1 MNIRAAS
8 LLTACL
14 SLIGCA
20 EPSAEKMLENYVS
33 RVSNAL
39 DQPIEFKPNTAARL
53 PAFPLRRERLLEV
66 APIREGLLDVL
77 EFRQCDLLP
86 LISERNSNLGRVMQ
100 PSQQLRY
107 ELRFLPALYDCR
119 RQLMADPHENSST
132 FVNRV
137 NEIIAHKERELPK
150 LIWNSIYTSSE
161 MEQQFSLA
169 KTALP
174 LESQGRI
181 SDIETALGAFIR
193 ISELTQLSEWPEPRM
208 IQDIEKYYEV
218 LYRNAS
224 GGEWLKSIDWLT
236 YTLSQVAEGIEA
248 RLDRRAICFNQQPN
262 NQSAIVRNVFLNFYA
277 GELQPYLSQVHQFG
291 ERWLSSH
298 ELILTNLTLPDS
310 MLEYQQK
317 VLSKTHPDGLWQTYT
332 QARDRHTL
340 AWQRLL
346 NQCGMLPSAP
356 IVLDDSE

>member
-1 MNIRAAS
+1 MTIRASS
-8 LLTACL
+8 LLTLCL
-14 SLIGCA
+14 CLVGCA

-53 PAFPLRRERLLEV
+53 PAFPLRRERLLEI

-119 RQLMADPHENSST
+119 RQLMEDQHDNSSI
-132 FVNRV
+132 FINRV

-169 KTALP
+169 KAALP

-181 SDIETALGAFIR
+181 SDIEIALNAFIQ
-193 ISELTQLSEWPEPRM
+193 ISELTQLSEWPEPKM
-208 IQDIEKYYEV
+208 IKDIETYYEI
-218 LYRNAS
+218 LYRNTS
-224 GGEWLKSIDWLT
+224 GGEWLKSLDWLT
-236 YTLSQVAEGIEA
+236 YTLNQVAGGIEA
-248 RLDRRAICFNQQPN
+248 RLNRRAVCFNQRPN

-277 GELQPYLSQVHQFG
+277 GELQPYLSQVHRFG
-291 ERWLSSH
+291 ERWLTAH
-298 ELILTNLTLPDS
+298 ELILSNLTLPDA
-310 MLEYQQK
+310 MLDYQQK
-317 VLSKTHPDGLWQTYT
+317 VLSKTHPDGMWQAYI

-340 AWQRLL
+340 AWQQLL
-346 NQCGMLPSAP
+346 DQCGMLPSAP
-356 IVLDDSE
+356 IVLDDSA